1 MNICTYVTSIS
12 MDPKL
17 MLVAVYHGTKT
28 HENISATKKVL
39 LQLLSQEQAPLTRLC
54 GHTSGKATDKMA
66 RLQKKTPVATVDG
79 IPYMTQCAGYVI
91 LEVQQLL
98 AVGGDHDLAICSVI
112 QHKNLRDTPPL
123 TTDYLRA
130 HGLRR

>member
-1 MNICTYVTSIS
+1 MRNLWNRPSLSVWSLATVDEHGRGNMNICTYVTSIS

-91 LEVQQLL
+91 LEVQ
-98 AVGGDHDLAICSVI
+98 
-112 QHKNLRDTPPL
+112 
-123 TTDYLRA
+123 
-130 HGLRR
+130 